1 MHSNWFVRGD
11 VDSFFG
17 LFSDNLANL
26 IAYRRPGRT
35 LPGVAALVGCSMPG
49 RPDG

>member
-17 LFSDNLANL
+17 LFFDNLANL

-35 LPGVAALVGCSMPG
+35 LPGVVGW
-49 RPDG
+49 

>member
-17 LFSDNLANL
+17 LFFDNLANL
-26 IAYRRPGRT
+26 MLIAVLDAPVPG
-35 LPGVAALVGCSMPG
+35 
-49 RPDG
+49 